1 MVRRG
6 RVAVAIG
13 AVLAV
18 AGPAAGQ
25 SLHGVGEL
33 QYQSVDRAGPGA
45 TRESWVK
52 SFQTDYSRRLPG
64 AVELA
69 SRFRFTEQTVVGRP
83 DRLRVPEAS
92 VRLAHRN
99 FGLTTAYRPSQSRNA
114 QGLIQNQQNLTLT
127 GYAQRPGLPSLA
139 GSWVRT
145 HVDSSVQ
152 SRESATV
159 TRSLSSNYTRP
170 GLSLH
175 AGFGDRHLERPG
187 GFGSRRV
194 DRHFNLGSIS
204 EIRVRGTPV
213 SLRYDFTES
222 WADPTGIRSQ
232 RARGHTAGLTSGFQ
246 VGPKAATSLAYTYH
260 RSTVVGVPGTRVED
274 HNGTLSLSYLLA
286 PAISLASSGGVRSAL
301 SGGRTLTE
309 RFASAGVAAQ
319 ATARPGWQV
328 SANAGRT
335 YGWLPATEVRVT
347 DQLGAGTTMRLA
359 NGLDARA
366 NLGLTSARRPEAGG
380 DSIAPARE
388 VGLQMGAGIT
398 AVPLRRL
405 HLDLSAQRS
414 RAGAST
420 LRGSPTS
427 TSYAASARLALT
439 RRMQTTGGWS
449 RTRGFGSQGSTV
461 QGTLVWNAGS
471 RLQLSGGYAR
481 ATQTLRATALPA
493 TSRQESLTGALT
505 ATLGRLTTAS
515 FRYSES
521 NHGQPSQIRQVNVNL
536 VRRFG
541 R

>member
-6 RVAVAIG
+6 WAAVAIAASLG
-13 AVLAV
+13 V
-18 AGPAAGQ
+18 AGPGTAQ
-25 SLHGVGEL
+25 SLRGVGEL
-33 QYQSVDRAGPGA
+33 QYQSVDRVGAGA
-45 TRESWVK
+45 VRESWVK

-64 AVELA
+64 AVELS
-69 SRFRFTEQTVVGRP
+69 SRFRFSEQTVVGRP

-99 FGLTTAYRPSQSRNA
+99 FGLTTAYRPSQSRNG
-114 QGLIQNQQNLTLT
+114 QGLTQNQQNLTLT
-127 GYAQRPGLPSLA
+127 GYAQKPGLPSLA
-139 GSWVRT
+139 GSWVRS
-145 HVDSSVQ
+145 HVDSSRQ
-152 SRESATV
+152 SGESATV
-159 TRSLSSNYTRP
+159 TRSLSSNYSRP
-170 GLSLH
+170 GLALH
-175 AGFGDRHLERPG
+175 AGFGDRHLERAG

-204 EIRVRGTPV
+204 EFRVASAPV

-222 WADPTGIRSQ
+222 WADPTGTRSQ
-232 RARGHTAGLTSGFQ
+232 RARGHIAGVTSGFPI
-246 VGPKAATSLAYTYH
+246 GPKAATSLSYTYH
-260 RSTVVGVPGTRVED
+260 RSAVAAVPGSLVED

-286 PAISLASSGGVRSAL
+286 QAVSLASSGGVRSAQA
-301 SGGRTLTE
+301 GGRTLTE
-309 RFASAGVAAQ
+309 RFVSTGVAAQ
-319 ATARPGWQV
+319 GTARPGWQV
-328 SANAGRT
+328 SASAGRT
-335 YGWLPATEVRVT
+335 YGWLPARPVHVT

-366 NLGLTSARRPEAGG
+366 NLGLSSARRPDTGV

-388 VGLQMGAGIT
+388 VGFQMGGGVV

-427 TSYAASARLALT
+427 TSYAANARLAVTQRL
-439 RRMQTTGGWS
+439 QTTGGWS
-449 RTRGFGSQGSTV
+449 RTRAFGSQGSTV
-461 QGTLVWNAGS
+461 QTTLVWNAGS
-471 RLQLSGGYAR
+471 VLQLSGGYTR
-481 ATQTLRATALPA
+481 ATQTLRTPALPS
-493 TSRQESLTGALT
+493 TGRQESMTGALT
-505 ATLGRLTTAS
+505 AALGRVTTAS

-521 NHGQPSQIRQVNVNL
+521 NHGQPSRVRQVNVNL

>member
-1 MVRRG
+1 MVWRG
-6 RVAVAIG
+6 WVAVAIG
-13 AVLAV
+13 AAL
-18 AGPAAGQ
+18 AGPAAAQ
-25 SLHGVGEL
+25 SLRGVGEL
-33 QYQSVDRAGPGA
+33 QYQSVERAGPGA

-52 SFQTDYSRRLPG
+52 SFQTDYSRQLPG

-99 FGLTTAYRPSQSRNA
+99 FGLTTAYRPSQARNA
-114 QGLIQNQQNLTLT
+114 QGLTQNQQNLTLT
-127 GYAQRPGLPSLA
+127 GYAQKPGLPSLA
-139 GSWVRT
+139 GTWVRT

-170 GLSLH
+170 GLALH
-175 AGFGDRHLERPG
+175 AGFGDRHLERAG

-204 EIRVRGTPV
+204 EFRVRSVPV

-222 WADPTGIRSQ
+222 WADPTGTRSQ
-232 RARGHTAGLTSGFQ
+232 RARGHTAGVTSGLSL
-246 VGPKAATSLAYTYH
+246 GPKAATNLAYTYH
-260 RSTVVGVPGTRVED
+260 RSAVVAVPGTLVED
-274 HNGTLSLSYLLA
+274 QNGTLSLSYL
-286 PAISLASSGGVRSAL
+286 PVQAISLASTGGVRSAL

-309 RFASAGVAAQ
+309 RFVSAGIAAQ
-319 ATARPGWQV
+319 GAARPGWQL
-328 SANAGRT
+328 SASAGRT

-359 NGLDARA
+359 TGLDARA
-366 NLGLTSARRPEAGG
+366 NMGLSSARRPEASV

-398 AVPLRRL
+398 AVPLRRF

-414 RAGAST
+414 RAGVST

-427 TSYAASARLALT
+427 TFYAANARLALT
-439 RRMQTTGGWS
+439 QRVQTTGGWS
-449 RTRGFGSQGSTV
+449 RTRGFGSRGSTV
-461 QGTLVWNAGS
+461 QATLVWNAGS
-471 RLQLSGGYAR
+471 RLQMSAGYTR
-481 ATQTLRATALPA
+481 ATQALRIPTLPA
-493 TSRQESLTGALT
+493 TGRQESLTGALT
-505 ATLGRLTTAS
+505 ATLGRATTAS
-515 FRYSES
+515 FRYGES

>member
-1 MVRRG
+1 MAA
-6 RVAVAIG
+6 AVAIG
-13 AVLAV
+13 TALAV
-18 AGPAAGQ
+18 PGPAAGQ
-25 SLHGVGEL
+25 SLRGVGEL
-33 QYQSVDRAGPGA
+33 QYQSVDRVGAGA
-45 TRESWVK
+45 TRESWIK

-99 FGLTTAYRPSQSRNA
+99 FGLTTAYRPSNTRNA
-114 QGLIQNQQNLTLT
+114 QGLTQNQQNLTLT
-127 GYAQRPGLPSLA
+127 GYAQKTGLPTLA

-152 SRESATV
+152 SNETATV
-159 TRSLSSNYTRP
+159 TRSLSSNYTRS

-175 AGFGDRHLERPG
+175 AGFGDRHLERAS

-204 EIRVRGTPV
+204 QFQVRNAPV

-222 WADPTGIRSQ
+222 WADPSGIRAQ
-232 RARGHTAGLTSGFQ
+232 RARGHTLGGSSSIQ
-246 VGPKAATSLAYTYH
+246 IGPKLASSLAYTYL
-260 RSTVVGVPGTRVED
+260 RSAVVGVPGTLAED

-286 PAISLASSGGVRSAL
+286 PALSLSSTGGVRSAQF
-301 SGGRTLTE
+301 GGRTITE

-319 ATARPGWQV
+319 GAARPGWQF
-328 SANAGRT
+328 SASAGRT

-359 NGLDARA
+359 TGLDARA
-366 NLGLTSARRPEAGG
+366 NLGLSSARRPEAAV
-380 DSIAPARE
+380 DSIAPGRE
-388 VGLQMGAGIT
+388 IGLQMGAGIT
-398 AVPLRRL
+398 ALPLRRL

-420 LRGSPTS
+420 LGGSPTS
-427 TSYAASARLALT
+427 TFYSANARLALT
-439 RRMQTTGGWS
+439 QRLQTTGGWS
-449 RTRGFGSQGSTV
+449 RTRGFGSQGSTAQATV
-461 QGTLVWNAGS
+461 VWNAGS
-471 RLQLSGGYAR
+471 RLQASGGYTR
-481 ATQTLRATALPA
+481 ATQTARTSALPGN
-493 TSRQESLTGALT
+493 SRQASVTGALT
-505 ATLGRLTTAS
+505 TTLGRATTAS

-521 NHGQPSQIRQVNVNL
+521 NRGQSSQVRQVNVNL